1 MVEKVP
7 SLSQRL
13 SGLDWAL
20 RLAVTMGWYQ
30 VIFRLTIIAGL
41 LCRLGKSWGREGL
54 AHRVSGCDSPGTRAD
69 SSQTVR
75 GPGQGKQMGMTAI
88 LFLSLS
94 VGQTLL
100 SFQCQ
105 PWEKHQEVARHWNLL
120 LEQQESHLLPQ
131 YSPYG
136 LLHQNHLGREGP

>member
-1 MVEKVP
+1 MEKVP

-13 SGLDWAL
+13 IGLDWAL
-20 RLAVTMGWYQ
+20 TLAVTWAGYK

-41 LCRLGKSWGREGL
+41 LCRPGKSWDREGL

-88 LFLSLS
+88 LFLSLWVRHCFPS
-94 VGQTLL
+94 NAIPGRSIKRL
-100 SFQCQ
+100 
-105 PWEKHQEVARHWNLL
+105 VARYQNLL
-120 LEQQESHLLPQ
+120 LEQQESHLQPP

-136 LLHQNHLGREGP
+136 LLHQNHLGSERP

>member
-1 MVEKVP
+1 
-7 SLSQRL
+7 
-13 SGLDWAL
+13 
-20 RLAVTMGWYQ
+20 
-30 VIFRLTIIAGL
+30 
-41 LCRLGKSWGREGL
+41 
-54 AHRVSGCDSPGTRAD
+54 
-69 SSQTVR
+69 
-75 GPGQGKQMGMTAI
+75 MGMTAI

-105 PWEKHQEVARHWNLL
+105 PWEKHRNLL